1 MLLFSKGV
9 IDMVGEN
16 LKKVRKEHKLTQ
28 QDIANVL
35 GIDRSTYT
43 FYETG
48 KTNPSINTIYKLAE
62 IYNVTI
68 GYLLGVEDSAAENR
82 KKNVSMSVA
91 APETDHIAYLDKD
104 EQMLLMCYRIISD
117 EYKQKAVEMMK
128 DFARKTG
135 SDMDN

>member
-1 MLLFSKGV
+1 M
-9 IDMVGEN
+9 MAEN

-48 KTNPSINTIYKLAE
+48 KTSPSISTIYKLAE
-62 IYNVTI
+62 IYNVSI
-68 GYLLGVEDSAAENR
+68 GYLLGVEEPKGEVR
-82 KKNVSMSVA
+82 KKTVSMNVA
-91 APETDHIAYLDKD
+91 AQGTDHIAFLDKD

-117 EYKQKAVEMMK
+117 ENKSKAIQMMK
-128 DFARKTG
+128 ELAKNSG
-135 SDMDN
+135 NSIEK

>member
-1 MLLFSKGV
+1 M
-9 IDMVGEN
+9 MAEN

-48 KTNPSINTIYKLAE
+48 KTSPSISTIYKLAE
-62 IYNVTI
+62 IYNVSI
-68 GYLLGVEDSAAENR
+68 GYLLGVEDGRGEAKRKSAPMN
-82 KKNVSMSVA
+82 VA
-91 APETDHIAYLDKD
+91 AQGTDHIAYLDKD

-117 EYKQKAVEMMK
+117 ENKEKAIQMMK
-128 DFARKTG
+128 DLAKNSG
-135 SDMDN
+135 NAMEK